1 MKYKFT
7 LVNQTHK
14 YNLYINQNKSL
25 KCVVEFT
32 TESADLLTQ
41 SEKNQQADCIRAEKS
56 GYYEMNEVLFLSC
69 SFKMEKNTFR
79 NTSRHKKT
87 NKNLKKYLTAH
98 VRGLKMTPKKAF
110 NFRHF
115 VLHFLIT

>member
-7 LVNQTHK
+7 PVNQTHK
-14 YNLYINQNKSL
+14 YNSYINQNKSL

-69 SFKMEKNTFR
+69 SFKMEKTPSE
-79 NTSRHKKT
+79 TLPATKKQT
-87 NKNLKKYLTAH
+87 K
-98 VRGLKMTPKKAF
+98 
-110 NFRHF
+110 
-115 VLHFLIT
+115 I